1 MELSFSGGRFVSLE
15 GDLNYR
21 EVLEDFPTA
30 KTIRIITY
38 NISKNQRYD
47 ALLDALKKTDAD
59 IQFITNVPSRMPTY
73 FKSDAGQKMRST
85 ARGNIQIY
93 IAKLSPDNFPGQFSP
108 FFSVYNHAKLVGT
121 ENIVYIGSANYS
133 NESAN
138 NIEAGVLIE
147 DKAFIQSLYAD
158 FFDKVRE
165 DSLSYFDENF
175 SAFRLFILSLYA
187 KFKYHKKKLLENLYT
202 DYMRTKLVVADSIF
216 VDIADLENL
225 YRDLDELTSVCGA
238 ADETYDE
245 ENSDYNLAL
254 EQIKKMFDR
263 LSIEWLKEVI
273 SEDGALYE
281 LVAFDVEAQA
291 NYILERD
298 YSSEA
303 WDESLD
309 FYVEKAMN
317 RAEDQFSILHDAFS
331 EEADDFFAEIEK
343 VLSALEAA
351 INFTDK
357 WKAEKINPEID
368 NT

>member
-30 KTIRIITY
+30 KAIRIITY

-47 ALLDALKKTDAD
+47 ALLDALKETDAD

-73 FKSDAGQKMRST
+73 YKSDAGERMRST
-85 ARGNIQIY
+85 ARENIQIY
-93 IAKLSPDNFPGQFSP
+93 IAKLNPDNFPGQFSP

-187 KFKYHKKKLLENLYT
+187 KFKYHQKKLLENLYT

-245 ENSDYNLAL
+245 ENSDYNVAL

-273 SEDGALYE
+273 SEDGTLYQ

-309 FYVEKAMN
+309 FYVEKAIN
-317 RAEDQFSILHDAFS
+317 RAEDQFSILHAAFS
-331 EEADDFFAEIEK
+331 EEADDFLAEIEK
-343 VLSALEAA
+343 ILTALEAT